1 MRFARILRKLAGVD
15 SLAETSPDDRTALIV
30 AAHLYDEKELGEL
43 ERVVDTIASE
53 RLVEAMERLDETLC
67 ALAPDAPEQER
78 ATLAAE
84 SLETLVPV
92 IACFDAANWLRPA
105 TDRERFLDEIAFA
118 GYNEAQQDAY
128 DRIERGIEEIMTER
142 AQRENATAAS
152 PQVVHEPFDSDATS

>member
-1 MRFARILRKLAGVD
+1 M
-15 SLAETSPDDRTALIV
+15 
-30 AAHLYDEKELGEL
+30 
-43 ERVVDTIASE
+43 DTIASE

-118 GYNEAQQDAY
+118 GYNEAQQDVY

-142 AQRENATAAS
+142 AQRRMRLAPLHKSSTS
-152 PQVVHEPFDSDATS
+152 RLTPTQRHSFYWPLEPLTRRSRKAPP